1 MKSLLL
7 LILTISMSCNVM
19 AQKVAVSN
27 FGQAKDTPD
36 NELLDDRSFEVK
48 FLNQQN
54 QNPFFKLQRMEIG
67 VELPLRINGKVRN
80 FVDRFSSDTN
90 YLINP
95 YLEWELKVEARFIF
109 ENDTL
114 NPILV
119 DGFYL
124 QNYQSFMKN
133 PLPEPNNGA
142 YYTDEEYLKL
152 GGWRKL
158 ENQFPFHIRFAPP
171 KAGSWRMQIR
181 IQTVDDLFLSPIFD
195 FFVDESENHGYM
207 QVAENK
213 RFLQLDESPFYP
225 VGMNTPWPETAPE
238 FDSTL
243 YSYNIIKDQNTTWYR
258 PEMYREKGFCVPR
271 VYDQYKGIWSKMS
284 ESGVNYVRT
293 IMNPIST
300 EIEWEKLGDY
310 TNRLNQAQE
319 MDELL
324 EFAEAKNLFIH
335 WDLAIHYTFKYN
347 VYYLTQWDW
356 IDNDGTPSYC
366 YKKAFNLDNPID
378 FFTNENCKKY
388 YKQRLRYILARWG
401 YSPNIAAFEIISE
414 ISNIGSNA
422 DDDSE
427 FYQKNAKAF
436 QDWQIEM
443 GDYLKSMYNGKIHLL
458 TASYSGEMSRNDSTF
473 FKSKSYDFM
482 TSNIYDFGTADFAR
496 FFTKAVSKRLLNESQ
511 IKLSDNAYNLRVSEI
526 EGEKIFSY
534 NIKSLMFSE
543 SEPIDCSKN
552 CKRNEIEINRSQW
565 QSLFSGLAAYLSW
578 TGWYLTD
585 NYKVYG
591 QMQKWIST
599 VDFLYGD
606 WHPGASEVLEND
618 SLKRWNYNYKYAEAM
633 DATWRKADLSYL
645 RSGQKSEAIGV
656 LTNKTYNVYNIDTC
670 LTIPIDIQHLAK
682 REAVDL
688 KKQKLKIKGMKRGT
702 YQVDYYLPANQDE
715 PIFTSLQFGK
725 NLNITLPSIAAT
737 KEGYIVLFRV
747 SQLVKE

>member
-1 MKSLLL
+1 MRNLLL
-7 LILTISMSCNVM
+7 LFLVFYASINSM
-19 AQKVAVSN
+19 AQKVAVSAYN
-27 FGQAKDTPD
+27 EARDTPID
-36 NELLDDRSFEVK
+36 EMLNDRSFDVK

-54 QNPFFKLQRMEIG
+54 LDPFLRLQRMEIG
-67 VELPLRINGKVRN
+67 VTLPLNVNGKVRN
-80 FVDRFSSDTN
+80 FIDRYLSDTN

-119 DGFYL
+119 DGFYF

-133 PLPEPNNGA
+133 PLPEPKNGA
-142 YYTDEEYLKL
+142 YYTDEEYFKL

-181 IQTVDDLFLSPIFD
+181 IQTADDLFWSPIFD
-195 FFVDESENHGYM
+195 FYVDESENHGYV
-207 QVAENK
+207 QVGENK
-213 RFLQLDESPFYP
+213 RFLELDGSPFYP

-243 YSYNIIKDQNTTWYR
+243 FSYNIIKEQDKTWYR
-258 PEMYREKGFCVPR
+258 PEMYRDKGFCVPR
-271 VYDQYKGIWSKMS
+271 VYDKYKDIWSKMS

-335 WDLAIHYTFKYN
+335 WDLAIHYTFKFN

-366 YKKAFNLDNPID
+366 YKNAFNLEKPIE
-378 FFTNENCKKY
+378 FFSNDDAKKY
-388 YKQRLRYILARWG
+388 YKQRLRYIMARWG
-401 YSPNIAAFEIISE
+401 YSPNIAAFEIMSE
-414 ISNIGSNA
+414 ISNIGSTA
-422 DDDSE
+422 DDNNE
-427 FYQKNAKAF
+427 FYNKNTQVF

-443 GDYLKSMYNGKIHLL
+443 GDYLKSLYHGKIHLL
-458 TASYSGEMSRNDSTF
+458 TASYSGEMSQKDSTF

-482 TSNIYDFGTADFAR
+482 TSNVYDFGTPDFAK
-496 FFTKAVSKRLLNESQ
+496 FFTKVVAKRLLNESEME
-511 IKLSDNAYNLRVSEI
+511 LSENAYNVRSSEKS
-526 EGEKIFSY
+526 GENVFSY
-534 NIKSLMFSE
+534 NIKPLMFSE
-543 SEPIDCSKN
+543 SEPIDCVRN
-552 CKRNEIEINRSQW
+552 CERLGIEINRSQW
-565 QSLFSGLAAYLSW
+565 QSLFSGLAASLSW
-578 TGWYLTD
+578 SSWYKTD

-606 WHPGASEVLEND
+606 WHPGASELYDGD
-618 SLKRWNYNYKYAEAM
+618 SLKRWNYNAKYAEAM
-633 DATWRKADLSYL
+633 DASWRKADLSYL

-656 LTNKTYNVYNIDTC
+656 ITNKTYNFYNADTC
-670 LTIPIDIQHLAK
+670 VTIPVEIQHLAK
-682 REAVDL
+682 REAVNL
-688 KKQKLKIKGMKRGT
+688 KKQKLQVKGMKKGT
-702 YQVDYYLPANQDE
+702 YQIDYYLPENQEE
-715 PIFTSLQFGK
+715 PIFTSVQTGR
-725 NLNITLPSIAAT
+725 NLDIDLPSIAAT

-747 SQLVKE
+747 GWHAKR

>member
-1 MKSLLL
+1 MKNPLLL
-7 LILTISMSCNVM
+7 MLVIYASCNLI
-19 AQKVAVSN
+19 AQKVTASAVN
-27 FGQAKDTPD
+27 EVRDTPID
-36 NELLDDRSFEVK
+36 ELLNDRSFEVK

-54 QNPFFKLQRMEIG
+54 LDPFLRLQRMEIG
-67 VELPLRINGKVRN
+67 VTLPLSINGKVRN
-80 FVDRFSSDTN
+80 FVDRYLSDTN

-133 PLPEPNNGA
+133 PLPEPKNGA
-142 YYTDEEYLKL
+142 YYTDDEYQKL

-181 IQTVDDLFLSPIFD
+181 IQTVDDLFWSPIFD
-195 FFVDESENHGYM
+195 FYVDESENHGYV

-213 RFLQLDESPFYP
+213 RFLELDGSAFYP
-225 VGMNTPWPETAPE
+225 VGMNTAWPETATE

-243 YSYNIIKDQNTTWYR
+243 YSYNIIKEQNTTYYR

-271 VYDQYKGIWSKMS
+271 VYDKYKGIWSKMS
-284 ESGVNYVRT
+284 EAGVNYVRT
-293 IMNPIST
+293 IMNPVST

-366 YKKAFNLDNPID
+366 YKKAFNLDKPID
-378 FFTNENCKKY
+378 FFTNENAKKY
-388 YKQRLRYILARWG
+388 YKQRLRYILSRWG
-401 YSPNIAAFEIISE
+401 YSTNIAAFEIMSE

-443 GDYLKSMYNGKIHLL
+443 GDYLKSIYNGEIHLL
-458 TASYSGEMSRNDSTF
+458 TASYSGEMSPNDSTF

-482 TSNIYDFGTADFAR
+482 TSNIYDFGTTDFAR

-511 IKLSDNAYNLRVSEI
+511 VKPSDNSYNLRVKEI
-526 EGEKIFSY
+526 AGEKIFSY
-534 NIKSLMFSE
+534 NMKPLMFSE
-543 SEPIDCSKN
+543 SDPIDCGKN
-552 CKRNEIEINRSQW
+552 CKRNAIEINRSQW
-565 QSLFSGLAAYLSW
+565 QGLFSGLVAALSW
-578 TGWYLTD
+578 SGWYLTD
-585 NYKVYG
+585 NYNVYG
-591 QMQKWIST
+591 QMQKWISN
-599 VDFLYGD
+599 VDHTYGD
-606 WHPGASEVLEND
+606 WHPGASELFEND
-618 SLKRWNYNYKYAEAM
+618 SLKRWNYNFKYAEAM
-633 DATWRKADLSYL
+633 DASWRKADLSYL
-645 RSGQKSEAIGV
+645 RSGQKAEAIGV
-656 LTNKTYNVYNIDTC
+656 VTNKTYNIYNVDTC
-670 LTIPIDIQHLAK
+670 LTIPIEIQHLAK
-682 REAVDL
+682 REAVEL
-688 KKQKLKIKGMKRGT
+688 KKQKLQIKGMKKGT
-702 YQVDYYLPANQDE
+702 YQIDYYLPENQEE
-715 PIFTSLQFGK
+715 PIFTSVQSGK
-725 NLNITLPSIAAT
+725 NLEIDLPSIAAT

-747 SQLVKE
+747 SWHAKR